1 MTGNAYAI
9 ENMDTLNNAARELKA
24 VIKRYEYEFQVPPDL
39 IERCL
44 NMPDEW
50 DTQTVKDE
58 WEAVTKTVLE
68 LLDGCHAE
76 KCFLFTL
83 WGFNVEMSL
92 LRVNNVEEKAKRFYC
107 ALAGAVTEIEQE
119 KNND

>member
-1 MTGNAYAI
+1 M
-9 ENMDTLNNAARELKA
+9 
-24 VIKRYEYEFQVPPDL
+24 
-39 IERCL
+39 
-44 NMPDEW
+44 
-50 DTQTVKDE
+50 KDE

-92 LRVNNVEEKAKRFYC
+92 LRVNNVEEKAKRFGC
-107 ALAGAVTEIEQE
+107 ALADAVQEIEGAEQ
-119 KNND
+119 